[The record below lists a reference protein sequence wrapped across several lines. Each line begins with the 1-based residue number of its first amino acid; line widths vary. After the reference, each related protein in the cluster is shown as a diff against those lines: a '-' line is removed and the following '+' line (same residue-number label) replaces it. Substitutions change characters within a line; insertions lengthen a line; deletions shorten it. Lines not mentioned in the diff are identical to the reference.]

1 MLHGCRGMS
10 IRDTSQFLK
19 PAQQD
24 VVILD
29 NQSIGGHS
37 LPVELYSESYWTGH
51 RIAPLGGRLQ

>member
-1 MLHGCRGMS
+1 MS